1 MMRNLPP
8 LHGVPELD
16 LSPPSA
22 ADAARRGNRRRLRV
36 FLLVFVLV
44 LLPGMA
50 WNLLRPPEYRAAVR
64 MQITPGVTDVAPAP
78 AAGVPAPPPPDLSA
92 AFLTQVQILT
102 SRPLLEQVSRT
113 LGAAG
118 YPLTGAGSDPVA
130 GLQRMISATP
140 VSGTE
145 VVEVAAIGA
154 PPELPALALNALVD
168 AYRARM
174 LTAHDA
180 ADDTQLAQA
189 RDEVMRLERTVA
201 ERRGALDEF
210 RGRHGVVSSERDENV
225 ALAGVKGLASA
236 LNTAVERAANADAQ
250 VRALREG
257 IAGGR
262 GSVRSRDD
270 PTLAAMEKRASELRE
285 DLRDMER
292 VYTPDFM
299 AMDPQARAQRAR
311 LEELEKQIVN
321 QRGSSQEAALAAA
334 QEEAASAHA
343 AVERLRAQIAA
354 QRQDAQSFA
363 GRFSEAKALE
373 DDLAQLEAAHRTA
386 LDRLARLEAS
396 EAGRDPV
403 LNLVEG
409 ASVPRSAFR
418 PDYVRDG
425 GIVAA
430 VAFIAGLL
438 AMGFVELF
446 NRSAPA
452 ATPTTTVVM
461 PQPWLTAGALPLA
474 APAGPPAMLPG
485 EAPAGLL
492 AAPALPPR
500 ELEQHEVAALLAA
513 CDGATR
519 LACAALL
526 LGVDAEELTA
536 LRGGDLDVQAGALR
550 IGGAAPR
557 RVAVPGWLHPSAG
570 EADAPLVAN
579 TAGAPLAAAE
589 LRAQVL
595 CAAVD
600 AGLEAAAGV
609 TPEVLRHTC
618 IAWLVRQGV
627 RFSELAARV
636 GRVDAEA
643 LAAYADLAAQAP
655 RQAGAVEPVMPALRA
670 APST

>member
-1 MMRNLPP
+1 MMRTP
-8 LHGVPELD
+8 LHGIPELD

-22 ADAARRGNRRRLRV
+22 DVAARRGNRRRLRV
-36 FLLVFVLV
+36 FVLVFLLV
-44 LLPGMA
+44 LLPGLA
-50 WNLLRPPEYRAAVR
+50 WDLLRPPEYRAAVR
-64 MQITPGVTDVAPAP
+64 MQITPGVTELAPTP
-78 AAGVPAPPPPDLSA
+78 ASGTPAPPPPDLSG

-113 LGAAG
+113 LVAAG
-118 YPLTGAGSDPVA
+118 YPLAAAGADPVA
-130 GLQRMISATP
+130 TLQRMIRAVP

-145 VVEVAAIGA
+145 VVEVEAISA

-180 ADDTQLAQA
+180 ADAQELAQA
-189 RDEVMRLERTVA
+189 RDEVARLEKTVTQQRA
-201 ERRGALDEF
+201 VLENF
-210 RGRHGVVSSERDENV
+210 RSQHGVVSSERDENV
-225 ALAGVKGLASA
+225 SLAGVKGLASA
-236 LNTAVERAANADAQ
+236 LNTAVERAANADAK
-250 VRALREG
+250 VRALREAM
-257 IAGGR
+257 AGGR
-262 GSVRSRDD
+262 GNVQSRDD
-270 PTLAAMEKRASELRE
+270 PTLADLERRASKLRE

-311 LEELEKQIVN
+311 LEELEKQIVS
-321 QRGSSQEAALAAA
+321 QRGSGRDAALAAA
-334 QEEAASAHA
+334 QEEAAGAHA

-354 QRQDAQSFA
+354 QRQDAQAFVA
-363 GRFSEAKALE
+363 RFNEAKALE
-373 DDLAQLEAAHRTA
+373 DDLGQLETAHRTA

-396 EAGRDPV
+396 AAGRDPV

-409 ASVPRSAFR
+409 ASVPRDAFR
-418 PDYVRDG
+418 PHYWRDG
-425 GIVAA
+425 GLVAA
-430 VAFIAGLL
+430 VAFLAGLL

-446 NRSAPA
+446 NRNAPA
-452 ATPTTTVVM
+452 PASSTTVVM
-461 PQPWLTAGALPLA
+461 PQPWVAAGGALPLA
-474 APAGPPAMLPG
+474 GPAAAPLLPG
-485 EAPAGLL
+485 GGPAGLL

-500 ELEQHEVAALLAA
+500 ELGQEEVAALLAA
-513 CDGATR
+513 CDGTTR
-519 LACAALL
+519 FACAALL

-536 LRGGDLDVQAGALR
+536 LRHGDLDAQAGVLA
-550 IGGAAPR
+550 IGGASPR
-557 RVAVPGWLHPSAG
+557 RLAVPAWLHPRVDG

-579 TAGAPLAAAE
+579 AAGAPLTTAE

-643 LAAYADLAAQAP
+643 LAAYADLAADAP
-655 RQAGAVEPVMPALRA
+655 RQAGAVEPVMPALRE
-670 APST
+670 APAS

>member
-1 MMRNLPP
+1 MMRTP
-8 LHGVPELD
+8 LHDMPELD
-16 LSPPSA
+16 LSPPPA
-22 ADAARRGNRRRLRV
+22 IEAARRGNRRRLRV
-36 FLLVFVLV
+36 FVLVFLLV

-64 MQITPGVTDVAPAP
+64 MQITPGVTDVAPTP
-78 AAGVPAPPPPDLSA
+78 ASDTPAPPPPDLSG

-113 LGAAG
+113 LVAAG
-118 YPLTGAGSDPVA
+118 YPLAAAGGDPVA
-130 GLQRMISATP
+130 NLQRMIRAVP

-145 VVEVAAIGA
+145 VVEVEAISA

-174 LTAHDA
+174 LTAHDD
-180 ADDTQLAQA
+180 ADAQELAQA
-189 RDEVMRLERTVA
+189 RDEVARLEQTVA
-201 ERRGALDEF
+201 QRRAALDEF
-210 RGRHGVVSSERDENV
+210 RGRYGVVSSERDENV

-285 DLRDMER
+285 NLRDMER

-311 LEELEKQIVN
+311 LEELEKQIVS

-409 ASVPRSAFR
+409 ASVPRDAFR
-418 PDYVRDG
+418 PHYWRDG
-425 GIVAA
+425 GLVAA
-430 VAFIAGLL
+430 VAFLTGLL

-452 ATPTTTVVM
+452 RTSTTTVVM
-461 PQPWLTAGALPLA
+461 PQPWVAAGGALPLA
-474 APAGPPAMLPG
+474 GPAAAPVLLPG
-485 EAPAGLL
+485 GGSAGLL

-500 ELEQHEVAALLAA
+500 ELGQEEVAALLAA

-519 LACAALL
+519 FACAALL
-526 LGVDAEELTA
+526 LGVDAEELIA
-536 LRGGDLDVQAGALR
+536 LRRRDLDIEAGVLA
-550 IGGAAPR
+550 IGGAAAR
-557 RVAVPGWLHPSAG
+557 SVAVPAWLRRLVDG
-570 EADAPLVAN
+570 EADAPLLAN
-579 TAGAPLAAAE
+579 AAGAPLTPAE

-600 AGLEAAAGV
+600 AGLEAAAAV
-609 TPEVLRHTC
+609 TPDVLRHTC

-643 LAAYADLAAQAP
+643 LAAYADMVPEAP
-655 RQAGAVEPVMPALRA
+655 RQGAADAEPMPALREPPA
-670 APST
+670 V